1 MIIEIGFRPYV
12 ALAFPDESAF
22 FSTGETPPRPEVR
35 LIRSMAELWG
45 MLGAADTEL
54 IVCHPN
60 FVSPWTPRHIN
71 RNIVSRRFIE
81 GRSPLLRAIAPE
93 LLRRR
98 RGRAKLIV
106 LDHED
111 LPVINRDNLFLLER
125 CDLWFKRELPADHWR
140 VFTKT
145 AHPHLPTPRFRER
158 ARNVRWVEKLRP
170 LSIGL
175 PLGAGDLLPLAPAEK
190 RFDLFFSGRVAGS
203 STLRARGLGELKAL
217 EGQGVTL
224 DIPDT
229 PLPRAEFYQRCAAA
243 HLVWS
248 PEGLGW
254 DCFRHYEAPACGSV
268 PLINQPWL
276 DRHAPLIAGEHAL
289 YYDVEPGGL
298 TRAVKAA
305 LADKSALAR
314 MARAAQAHVMGHHT
328 PQALAEYVVRE
339 ARALG

>member
-1 MIIEIGFRPYV
+1 MILEIGFRPYV
-12 ALAFPDESAF
+12 ALAFPDEAVF
-22 FSTGETPPRPEVR
+22 FSTGETPPPPGVR
-35 LIRSMAELWG
+35 RVGSMAELWG
-45 MLGAADTEL
+45 LVGSAETEL

-60 FVSPWTPRHIN
+60 FVSPWTLRHIN

-81 GRSPLLRAIAPE
+81 GRSPLVRAIAPE

-98 RGRAKLIV
+98 GRARLIV

-111 LPVINRDNLFLLER
+111 LPVINRDNLFLLDR

-145 AHPHLPTPRFRER
+145 AHAHLPTPRFRSR
-158 ARNVRWVEKLRP
+158 PRNIRWVEKLRP

-175 PLGAGDLLPLAPAEK
+175 PLGVEDLLPPPAPAEK
-190 RFDLFFSGRVAGS
+190 RVDVFFSGRVAGS
-203 STLRARGLGELKAL
+203 STLRARGLAELRAL
-217 EGQGVTL
+217 ESQGVTL
-224 DIPDT
+224 DIPDA
-229 PLPRAEFYQRCAAA
+229 PLPRPEFYQRCAAA

-254 DCFRHYEAPACGSV
+254 DCFRHYEAGACGSV

-276 DRHAPLIAGEHAL
+276 DRHAPLVGGQHAL

-298 TRAVKAA
+298 TRALTAA
-305 LADKSALAR
+305 LADKPALAR
-314 MARAAQAHVMGHHT
+314 MAAAAQAHVMAHHT
-328 PQALAEYVVRE
+328 PDALARYVVEE
-339 ARALG
+339 ARSL

>member
-1 MIIEIGFRPYV
+1 MIVEIGPRPYV
-12 ALAFPDESAF
+12 ALAFPEESVF
-22 FSTGETPPRPEVR
+22 FSTGENPPPAHISR
-35 LIRSMAELWG
+35 IRSLAELWRRVG
-45 MLGAADTEL
+45 SAETEL

-60 FVSPWTPRHIN
+60 FVSPWSLRHIN
-71 RNIVSRRFIE
+71 RNVVSRRFIE
-81 GRSPLLRAIAPE
+81 GRSPLVRAIGPE

-98 RGRAKLIV
+98 GRARLIV

-145 AHPHLPTPRFRER
+145 AHPQLPTPRFRENPR
-158 ARNVRWVEKLRP
+158 HMRWVEKLRP

-175 PLGAGDLLPLAPAEK
+175 PLSAEGLLPLSAQPEK
-190 RFDLFFSGRVAGS
+190 RVDVFFSGRVWGS
-203 STLRARGLGELKAL
+203 STLRARGLAELKAL
-217 EGQGVTL
+217 ASQGVTL
-224 DIPDT
+224 DIPDA
-229 PLPRAEFYQRCAAA
+229 PLPQPQFYARCAAA

-254 DCFRHYEAPACGSV
+254 DCFRHYEAAACGSV
-268 PLINQPWL
+268 PLINQSPL

-298 TRAVKAA
+298 TRAVTAA
-305 LADKSALAR
+305 LADKPALAR
-314 MARAAQAHVMGHHT
+314 MAAAAQAHVMAHHT
-328 PQALAEYVVRE
+328 PTALARYAVEA
-339 ARALG
+339 ARAL